1 MSRDDELP
9 QADVEL
15 IEPFTA
21 HLALERRLSPHTVTA
36 YRRDLTQL
44 ASFLHRGDTSLA
56 AATYPLL
63 RRFLAQ
69 LHTLG
74 YARASVA
81 RKVGSIHTF
90 YRWAVAGGFI
100 GDDPSLL
107 LGRPK
112 VVSRLPV
119 VLRPR
124 EAAALADAPLPR
136 RAGAGEPEPGESPD
150 PIERAVAMRDVA
162 ALELMYGSGLR
173 VGEVSGLT
181 IDRIDLDRG
190 RVMVMGKGSK
200 EREVPMSD
208 YAVDALRAYLREG
221 RAALAPQDA
230 RQLFHNRRK
239 KPFSSRDIRT
249 MVERYGGTVLPGRRV
264 TPHTLRHSFATHLL
278 EGGADIRAVQELLGH
293 ASVATTQ
300 RYTHVSRARLFQAYE
315 QSHPRA

>member
-1 MSRDDELP
+1 MTSH
-9 QADVEL
+9 VEL
-15 IEPFTA
+15 ARPDADLLDAFA
-21 HLALERRLSPHTVTA
+21 SHLALERHLSHHTVSA

-44 ASFLHRGDTSLA
+44 AVFLHRGGTSLA
-56 AATYPLL
+56 EATYPLL

-69 LHTLG
+69 QHTLG

-90 YRWAVAGGFI
+90 FRWAVADGRVSE
-100 GDDPSLL
+100 DPSLL

-112 VVSRLPV
+112 VVNRLPT
-119 VLRPR
+119 VLRQK
-124 EAAALADAPLPR
+124 EAAALAEAP
-136 RAGAGEPEPGESPD
+136 AVMTEPGGDVERT
-150 PIERAVAMRDVA
+150 PIDRAVALRDVA

-173 VGEVSGLT
+173 VGEVASLT

-190 RVMVMGKGSK
+190 RVMVMGKGAK

-208 YAVDALRAYLREG
+208 YAVDALRDFFRDA
-221 RAALAPQDA
+221 RAALAPEGS
-230 RQLFHNRRK
+230 RHLFHNRRK

-264 TPHTLRHSFATHLL
+264 TPHSLRHSFATHLL